1 MCERELDNAYD
12 KYAVAVNNEQGKVVG
27 HVPIELSKVFAL
39 VWMRAEDWSEV
50 KRKLWKPDEEA

>member
-27 HVPIELSKVFAL
+27 HVPIELSKVFARFIRNYGE
-39 VWMRAEDWSEV
+39 VEAECIGA
-50 KRKLWKPDEEA
+50 R